1 MSNQEIL
8 PPAKRVEGRAGA
20 YRGVPRQKTQDDL
33 TAYKVENMA
42 QAMEVALQR
51 TRAVE
56 NEDPDAYGYLQEVEN
71 ELQVDL
77 LDMRWKAKP
86 DDEIWVKRL
95 RARAR
100 KATVAKLFLE
110 GHKVPEIAKLVQ
122 TSEVTIMKDLGALS
136 NEWRRSYL
144 DDIELLAGKDLERLE
159 TYLVAL
165 APGISRGDTKSIVAA
180 VEIIK
185 ERGSILGYRQGVQVN
200 IEEYVREVASAN
212 GFDPDR
218 AVEIASRISVTMKL

>member
-1 MSNQEIL
+1 MSNQEVL
-8 PPAKRVEGRAGA
+8 PPAKRAGGRAGA
-20 YRGVPRQKTQDDL
+20 YAGVPRQQAQDDL
-33 TAYKVENMA
+33 TAYKVSTMA

-51 TRAVE
+51 TRE
-56 NEDPDAYGYLQEVEN
+56 MDNDDPDAYGYLQEVEN

-86 DDEIWVKRL
+86 DDETWVKRL

-110 GHKVPEIAKLVQ
+110 GHKVPEISKMVQ
-122 TSEVTIMKDLGALS
+122 TSEVTIMKDLQALS

-165 APGISRGDTKSIVAA
+165 APGIARGDTKSIVAA

-185 ERGSILGYRQGVQVN
+185 ERGSILGYRAGLQIN
-200 IEEYVREVASAN
+200 IEEYVREVAAAN
-212 GFDPDR
+212 GFDPQK
-218 AVEIASRISVTMKL
+218 AVEIASRVSVTMKL